1 QSTLRRR
8 LMIRAVKRER
18 PPMDRLAR
26 LVEWLLRSKK
36 NGDLVLQAY
45 VLCKFGRP
53 DRRVGK
59 IAQPVTPNHTGRKAK
74 LRFRSS
80 MVIQTPREKNA
91 RFAIRR
97 FVVRVQQFDLNR
109 ILAGYRLILGIRNNH
124 AHRRLTAGDIRLL
137 PQNMNYRP
145 AQDLGD

>member
-1 QSTLRRR
+1 MIGPQVDLVGKAKFSRRHSELVGRGRFLENFVTARIFDFKRQSTLRRR

-91 RFAIRR
+91 RFA
-97 FVVRVQQFDLNR
+97 
-109 ILAGYRLILGIRNNH
+109 
-124 AHRRLTAGDIRLL
+124 
-137 PQNMNYRP
+137 
-145 AQDLGD
+145 